1 MKITKFSDYASMSVH
16 ASQIIIDDLTNKK
29 DLRLGAAT
37 GGSPTGMY
45 AELAKSFQNN
55 PVLFDHL
62 QVIKLDE
69 WGIIPMS
76 HPDSCQ
82 SYLKQH
88 LLGPL
93 NVSLERYQE
102 FDTNNPD
109 LFAECKRVQDSI
121 DQNGPLDIV
130 ILGLG
135 KNGHI
140 GFNEPAES
148 LQVDCHK
155 AILAES
161 TIQHDPALSQ
171 GTEPAFGLT
180 LGLRSILQAKKI
192 IFLVTGSG
200 KEEAIKKFMEK
211 SITTS
216 LPASFLW
223 LHPNVEC
230 LINENA

>member
-1 MKITKFSDYASMSVH
+1 MKITRFSDYASMSAH
-16 ASQIIIDDLTNKK
+16 ASQIIIDDLKQNKN
-29 DLRLGAAT
+29 LRLGAAT

-45 AELAKSFQNN
+45 AGLAKAYQDDTS
-55 PVLFDHL
+55 LFDHL

-69 WGIIPMS
+69 WGIIPMT

-93 NVSLERYQE
+93 HISVERYEE
-102 FDTNNPD
+102 FNTNNPD
-109 LFAECKRVQDSI
+109 LLAECKRIQDSI

-161 TIQHDPALSQ
+161 TIQHDPTLSQ
-171 GTEPAFGLT
+171 GPEPAFGLT

-192 IFLVTGSG
+192 LFLVTGSG
-200 KEEAIKKFMEK
+200 KEEAIKQFMEMK
-211 SITTS
+211 ITTS

>member
-1 MKITKFSDYASMSVH
+1 MKITKFPDYSSMSAH
-16 ASQIIIDDLTNKK
+16 ASQIIIDHLTHKK

-45 AELAKSFQNN
+45 ADLAKTYQTNSS
-55 PVLFDHL
+55 LFNYL
-62 QVIKLDE
+62 QVVKLDE

-88 LLGPL
+88 LLEPL
-93 NVSLERYQE
+93 QISAERYEE
-102 FDTNNPD
+102 FNTNNPD
-109 LFAECKRVQDSI
+109 LLAECKRVQDSI
-121 DQNGPLDIV
+121 DKNGPLDIV

-140 GFNEPAES
+140 GFNEPAEA

-161 TIQHDPALSQ
+161 TIQHDPTLSQ
-171 GTEPAFGLT
+171 GSEPAFGLT

-200 KEEAIKKFMEK
+200 KNEAIKQLMEK
-211 SITTS
+211 NITTS

>member
-1 MKITKFSDYASMSVH
+1 MKITRFKDYASMSAA
-16 ASQIIIDDLTNKK
+16 ASAIIISDLNQKK
-29 DLRLGAAT
+29 NLRLGAAT

-45 AELAKSFQNN
+45 AALAEAYQKDAS
-55 PVLFDHL
+55 LFDHL
-62 QVIKLDE
+62 QVTKLDE

-93 NVSLERYQE
+93 HVSADRYEE
-102 FDTNNPD
+102 FDTNNAD
-109 LFAECKRVQDSI
+109 LLAECKRIQDSI

-140 GFNEPAES
+140 GFNEPAAE

-161 TIQHDPALSQ
+161 TIQHDPTLLQ
-171 GTEPAFGLT
+171 GDEPAFGLT
-180 LGLRSILQAKKI
+180 LGLKSILQAKKI
-192 IFLVTGSG
+192 LFLVTGSG
-200 KEEAIKKFMEK
+200 KEEAIKQLMTKKISTF
-211 SITTS
+211 

-223 LHPNVEC
+223 LHPHVEC

>member
-1 MKITKFSDYASMSVH
+1 MSAH
-16 ASQIIIDDLTNKK
+16 ASQIILDDLQQKK

-45 AELAKSFQNN
+45 AALSEAYQQDAT
-55 PVLFDHL
+55 LFDHL

-93 NVSLERYQE
+93 NIPTERYEE
-102 FDTNNPD
+102 FNTNNPD
-109 LFAECKRVQDSI
+109 LFAECQRIQDSI

-171 GTEPAFGLT
+171 GNEPAFGLT

-200 KEEAIKKFMEK
+200 KEEAIQQFMEK
-211 SITTS
+211 KISTS

>member
-1 MKITKFSDYASMSVH
+1 MKITRFSDYASMSAH

-29 DLRLGAAT
+29 DVRLGAAT

-45 AELAKSFQNN
+45 AELVKSFQNN

-82 SYLKQH
+82 SYLKKH
-88 LLGPL
+88 LLEPL
-93 NVSLERYQE
+93 QIPTQRYEE
-102 FDTNNPD
+102 FDTTNPD
-109 LFAECKRVQDSI
+109 LLAECKRIQDSI
-121 DQNGPLDIV
+121 DENGPLDIV

-140 GFNEPAES
+140 GFNEPADN

-200 KEEAIKKFMEK
+200 KKDAIQQFMERK
-211 SITTS
+211 ISTH

>member
-1 MKITKFSDYASMSVH
+1 MKITRFSDYTSMSEH
-16 ASQIIIDDLTNKK
+16 AAQIIIEDLKQKNN
-29 DLRLGAAT
+29 LRLGAAT

-45 AELAKSFQNN
+45 AELTKAYQSN
-55 PVLFDHL
+55 PALFDDL

-82 SYLKQH
+82 SYLKKH
-88 LLGPL
+88 LLEPL
-93 NVSLERYQE
+93 QIPAQRYEE
-102 FDTNNPD
+102 FDTTNPD
-109 LFAECKRVQDSI
+109 FSAECKRIQDSI
-121 DQNGPLDIV
+121 DENGSLDIV

-140 GFNEPAES
+140 GFNEPADN

-171 GTEPAFGLT
+171 GAEPAFGLT

-200 KEEAIKKFMEK
+200 KQDAIQQFMERK
-211 SITTS
+211 ISTH

>member
-1 MKITKFSDYASMSVH
+1 MGNHSHVAS
-16 ASQIIIDDLTNKK
+16 
-29 DLRLGAAT
+29 
-37 GGSPTGMY
+37 
-45 AELAKSFQNN
+45 
-55 PVLFDHL
+55 
-62 QVIKLDE
+62 
-69 WGIIPMS
+69 
-76 HPDSCQ
+76 DSCQ

-93 NVSLERYQE
+93 HVTADRYEE
-102 FDTNNPD
+102 FDTNNTD
-109 LFAECKRVQDSI
+109 LLAECKRIQDSI

-140 GFNEPAES
+140 GFNEPAAE

-161 TIQHDPALSQ
+161 TIQHDPTLSQ
-171 GTEPAFGLT
+171 GAEPAFGLT
-180 LGLRSILQAKKI
+180 LGLKSILQAKKI
-192 IFLVTGSG
+192 LFLVTGSG
-200 KEEAIKKFMEK
+200 KEEAIKQLMTKKISTF
-211 SITTS
+211 

-223 LHPNVEC
+223 LHPHVEC

>member
-1 MKITKFSDYASMSVH
+1 MKITRFSDYSSMSAH
-16 ASQIIIDDLTNKK
+16 ASQIILDDLQQKK
-29 DLRLGAAT
+29 NLRLGAAT

-45 AELAKSFQNN
+45 ADLAKAYNN
-55 PVLFDHL
+55 DASLFDHL

-93 NVSLERYQE
+93 NITAERYEE
-102 FDTNNPD
+102 FDTTNPD
-109 LFAECKRVQDSI
+109 LLAECRRVQDSI
-121 DQNGPLDIV
+121 DQNGPIDIV

-140 GFNEPAES
+140 GFNEPAEN
-148 LQVDCHK
+148 LQIDCHK
-155 AILAES
+155 AILADS

-171 GTEPAFGLT
+171 GSEPAFGLT

-200 KEEAIKKFMEK
+200 KEEAIKQIMEK
-211 SITTS
+211 KITTS